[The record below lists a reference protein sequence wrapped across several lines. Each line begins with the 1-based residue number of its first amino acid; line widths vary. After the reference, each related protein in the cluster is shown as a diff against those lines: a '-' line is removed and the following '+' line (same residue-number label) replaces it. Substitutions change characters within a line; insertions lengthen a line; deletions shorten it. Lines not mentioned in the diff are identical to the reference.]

1 MTFVWDL
8 PEGSRSDRAVTDVS
22 GEAVAKRSLAGVEPG
37 TTVTIDVLAGYNGQ
51 SRERSIAVV
60 VE

>member
-8 PEGSRSDRAVTDVS
+8 PQGARSDRAVTDVK
-22 GEAVAKRSLAGVEPG
+22 GEAVAERSLAGLASG
-37 TTVTIDVLAGYNGQ
+37 TTVTIDVLAEYNGQ
-51 SRERSIAVV
+51 SRERSLAVV